1 MTVWLRLLCIAW
13 LLGSNAGAA
22 LSPVEQFKQ
31 FISCPPVIS
40 NLVFRQKV
48 PMRGGIKPLDGT
60 FALSRN
66 WEYFHA
72 RWQTNA
78 ILFRRLSGPD
88 DVTNFT
94 VASQLVSW
102 SGHQH
107 ALVGPPALLTT
118 WDDRDPSVPRR
129 PISFL
134 YTSHCELDP
143 LRDVLNL
150 GIMYAEIGSVRWDGN
165 RFGTECMVHRD
176 RVLISGELF
185 PEPDGPPRALTV
197 HYAFPHSALHYV
209 IRYGYHCNAPPAIPP
224 TVITSFW
231 ITRDPKGAQ
240 IEMELNQWRILD
252 FQTAAT
258 PMAAEA
264 FDAAPFAQS
273 NRWTAL
279 VYTNGGFYERTTN
292 GTLRLAYVLPTPS
305 KPPIASSP
313 AARRAFYA
321 CWGGLNLALFALMLG
336 AKETKSQATST
347 QSKDYQV

>member
-1 MTVWLRLLCIAW
+1 
-13 LLGSNAGAA
+13 
-22 LSPVEQFKQ
+22 
-31 FISCPPVIS
+31 
-40 NLVFRQKV
+40 
-48 PMRGGIKPLDGT
+48 MRGGIKPLDGT

-118 WDDRDPSVPRR
+118 WDDRKPSVPHR

-165 RFGTECMVHRD
+165 RFGTECIVHRD

-279 VYTNGGFYERTTN
+279 VYTNGGFYERTDKTAPS
-292 GTLRLAYVLPTPS
+292 GWPMCCPLPASRPSPPRQRRAGPFTPAGAAS
-305 KPPIASSP
+305 TSRFSPSCWGRRKQNHKQPQLSQRTIRYEIQIQPPNSP
-313 AARRAFYA
+313 AGGRPARRQLRKRLLLRNDPF
-321 CWGGLNLALFALMLG
+321 GRLRPR
-336 AKETKSQATST
+336 
-347 QSKDYQV
+347 